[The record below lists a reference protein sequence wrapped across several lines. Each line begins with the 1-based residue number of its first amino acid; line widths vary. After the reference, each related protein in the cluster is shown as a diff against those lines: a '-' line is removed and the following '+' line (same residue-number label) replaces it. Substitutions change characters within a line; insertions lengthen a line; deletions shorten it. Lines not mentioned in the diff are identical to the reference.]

1 MDPER
6 GRPVMKCSRRGDGFV
21 MKDSEPEGSNR
32 YLQQMRGHCLAQAMP
47 KNQATRF
54 AAKGPQ
60 QAMNGEKDEDN

>member
-1 MDPER
+1 
-6 GRPVMKCSRRGDGFV
+6 